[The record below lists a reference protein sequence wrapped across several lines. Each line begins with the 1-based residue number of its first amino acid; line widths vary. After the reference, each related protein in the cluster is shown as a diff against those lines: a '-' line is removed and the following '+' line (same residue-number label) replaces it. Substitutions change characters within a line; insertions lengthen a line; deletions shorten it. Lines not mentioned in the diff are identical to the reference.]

1 MGMVFDLT
9 NQKFKDMAS
18 ENLKKKMEEL
28 FRLFKKMMEKYP
40 PESMPGIDKTQAEQ
54 LKMMMS
60 NYDNMEI
67 SFSSD
72 MFGGFFDEEMT
83 EKILTKLIQ
92 QLREQLGEDAYE
104 DIEEERLSIVDKKE
118 KEFEQLPTEDRY
130 VALLDAI
137 DAELKKPNISMEE
150 IDELLDKRRKIQDT
164 ISKQLHS

>member
-1 MGMVFDLT
+1 M
-9 NQKFKDMAS
+9 
-18 ENLKKKMEEL
+18 ENEELNKQMEEL

-40 PESMPGIDKTQAEQ
+40 PESMPGIDKAQAEQ

-104 DIEEERLSIVDKKE
+104 DINIRQE
-118 KEFEQLPTEDRY
+118 K
-130 VALLDAI
+130 
-137 DAELKKPNISMEE
+137 
-150 IDELLDKRRKIQDT
+150 
-164 ISKQLHS
+164 

>member
-1 MGMVFDLT
+1 MVFDLM

-40 PESMPGIDKTQAEQ
+40 PESMPGIDKAQAEQ

-83 EKILTKLIQ
+83 EKILTRLIQ

-104 DIEEERLSIVDKKE
+104 EVEEERLSIVDKKE

>member
-1 MGMVFDLT
+1 MVFDLM

-40 PESMPGIDKTQAEQ
+40 PESMPGIDKAQAEQ